1 MENRAYALAA
11 GLFTLL
17 LGIGVA
23 ATALWFSGKTI
34 TTNNYVLVSRYA
46 VTGLNLQAPVRYR
59 GVAVG
64 KVVSIDFDPHEP
76 RSILVGITAKTG
88 TPLTKGTYA
97 QLGSQGVTG
106 LSYVILDDD
115 GSKPEPLTAEGD
127 KPARIEVRPS
137 FIDSVSASGQEMIN
151 NFNQV
156 AKRVN
161 MLLSEENQRQLAS
174 TLRNL
179 DRASGKVAALA
190 ASLEP
195 AAKALAPAVKAIEPA
210 VKAIEPAV
218 KAIEPAMKALPA
230 LAADAGAAFRRADTL
245 FANLNQRVESFERAA
260 KSAEHFSIQGV
271 AVSEAMLDESL
282 PRLNALLEDLQR
294 SSRALERLLNEV
306 SDQPQSIVF
315 GRNPPPP
322 GPGEPGFASQRG
334 SR

>member
-23 ATALWFSGKTI
+23 ATALWFSGKTT
-34 TTNNYVLVSRYA
+34 TTNNYVLVSRHA
-46 VTGLNLQAPVRYR
+46 VTGLNVQAPVRYR

-97 QLGSQGVTG
+97 QFGSQGVTG

-115 GSKPEPLTAEGD
+115 GAKPEPLTAEGD

-161 MLLSEENQRQLAS
+161 TLLSEENQRQLAS

-210 VKAIEPAV
+210 VKA
-218 KAIEPAMKALPA
+218 LPA
-230 LAADAGAAFRRADTL
+230 LAGDAGAAFRRADTL

-260 KSAEHFSIQGV
+260 KSAEHLSIQGV

-306 SDQPQSIVF
+306 NDQPQSIVF